1 MKYLI
6 ILIWF
11 LLSLFSPK
19 VYSQNS
25 LKNTDNR
32 YITEPRRDYFI
43 DEFNDFNKIKSVK
56 IEDYRTNSKM
66 KFIGFTGN
74 ATIIIENKYPYIY
87 QYSTSLYTPDT
98 LSTFVFKYHNDTLE
112 YAKLSYLQQYG
123 DKKLENTTVWNY
135 NEDGNISSKE
145 NFIDNQLTKSTH
157 WIYNQD
163 RQLIRVNIIANYKGE
178 PSTRSFYHYI
188 YNQSNQLIERIV
200 IVNDEIQ
207 ELKKWGYTNEG
218 DFYEIN
224 PAPQEWC
231 GGLSNNGRPIHIK
244 EDDFNYI
251 YDKHKNW
258 IKKIRQINDEIISV
272 TERKIIY
279 K

>member
-11 LLSLFSPK
+11 LLSLFSTK
-19 VYSQNS
+19 VHSQAFFENI
-25 LKNTDNR
+25 DNR
-32 YITEPRRDYFI
+32 YITEPKRDYFI
-43 DEFNDFNKIKSVK
+43 NEFNNFNEIKSVK

-74 ATIIIENKYPYIY
+74 ATIIIENRYPYIY
-87 QYSTSLYTPDT
+87 NYSISPYTQDT
-98 LSTFVFKYHNDTLE
+98 LSTFVFKYHNDILE
-112 YAKLSYLQQYG
+112 YAKLSYFQY
-123 DKKLENTTVWNY
+123 KLENTTVWNY

-157 WIYNQD
+157 WIYNHQK
-163 RQLIRVNIIANYKGE
+163 QLIRVNVTTNYKGKL
-178 PSTRSFYHYI
+178 SARSFYHYI

-200 IVNDEIQ
+200 IVNDEIH

-218 DFYEIN
+218 TFYEIN
-224 PAPQEWC
+224 PAPQKCEV
-231 GGLSNNGRPIHIK
+231 LSNDGQLIHIK
-244 EDDFNYI
+244 EDDFKYI

-258 IKKIRQINDEIISV
+258 IKKIRQINDEFISV